1 MKEFH
6 VLGNLDR
13 LLSVI
18 NMLLQ
23 YVIVGE
29 PYSDEDISNKIKVWG
44 RTGGGRGEG
53 RGGGGGVGCSVDCT
67 IE

>member
-23 YVIVGE
+23 YVVLDE
-29 PYSDEDISNKIKVWG
+29 HYSNEDISNKIKVWG
-44 RTGGGRGEG
+44 RTGGGE
-53 RGGGGGVGCSVDCT
+53 GGG
-67 IE
+67 

>member
-23 YVIVGE
+23 YVVLDE
-29 PYSDEDISNKIKVWG
+29 HYSNEDISNKIKVWG
-44 RTGGGRGEG
+44 RTGGGE
-53 RGGGGGVGCSVDCT
+53 GGGRLFCGLYY
-67 IE
+67 

>member
-13 LLSVI
+13 LLSLI

-44 RTGGGRGEG
+44 RTGGVRGEG
-53 RGGGGGVGCSVDCT
+53 RGGRGRLFCGL
-67 IE
+67 

>member
-23 YVIVGE
+23 YVVLDE
-29 PYSDEDISNKIKVWG
+29 HYSNEDISNKIKVWG
-44 RTGGGRGEG
+44 RTVGGRGEG
-53 RGGGGGVGCSVDCT
+53 RGEEG
-67 IE
+67 

>member
-23 YVIVGE
+23 YVVLDE
-29 PYSDEDISNKIKVWG
+29 HYSNEDISNKIKVWG
-44 RTGGGRGEG
+44 RTGEMR
-53 RGGGGGVGCSVDCT
+53 GGGGVGCSVDCS

>member
-23 YVIVGE
+23 YVVLDE
-29 PYSDEDISNKIKVWG
+29 HYSNEDISNKIKVWG
-44 RTGGGRGEG
+44 RTGGGRDEG
-53 RGGGGGVGCSVDCT
+53 RGRGRLFCGL
-67 IE
+67 

>member
-23 YVIVGE
+23 YVVVDE
-29 PYSDEDISNKIKVWG
+29 PHSNEDISNKIKVWG
-44 RTGGGRGEG
+44 RTGG
-53 RGGGGGVGCSVDCT
+53 VGCSVDCS